1 MGRLPVGQSIG
12 RILPIGNGPAHIDL
26 FASAQ
31 GIVAWHTLTQRGV
44 AGILDASPRA
54 IGAEHFRL
62 PLSHQDESRLDSSIG
77 HRLIGT
83 FAPYLGSH
91 HILAFPKIAGNV
103 EGLVVPMLRI
113 VASWTKRGQDTVDI
127 ELVALV
133 GGNMDLE
140 LGGHGSE
147 VDVLT
152 EIIDAIGIA
161 IGIRH
166 FDPGCTPLLLEH
178 VELRALL
185 SSLQQLL
192 NRNAPLGTG
201 RKDGSEQQ
209 GYEKMLAHVN

>member
-1 MGRLPVGQSIG
+1 MAGGG
-12 RILPIGNGPAHIDL
+12 ILPIGNGPAHIDL

-91 HILAFPKIAGNV
+91 HILAFPKIAGDV
-103 EGLVVPMLRI
+103 EGVPMLRI
-113 VASWTKRGQDTVDI
+113 VASRTKRGQDTVDI

-133 GGNMDLE
+133 GGNMNLE

-166 FDPGCTPLLLEH
+166 FDPGGTPLLLEH

-185 SSLQQLL
+185 STLEQLI
-192 NRNAPLGTG
+192 NRNAPLGFCREG
-201 RKDGSEQQ
+201 SSEQQ